1 MKTVTKK
8 KLYEGMFLIDSAVAG
23 SDWEGVNNTIKTI
36 LERYGSE
43 IVSLRK
49 WDDRKLAYDI
59 RGKSRGTYILCYF
72 RADGSVIG
80 DIEQSVNLSEQ
91 IIRGLILNAEKMTED
106 DIAKDTPALK
116 TEKEKQQSTEK
127 DIEVVEDKQS
137 DENPEA
143 ENVEVVSPDEN
154 NVQEET
160 EEDKID
166 KNTQA
171 QEAAIE
177 DSEESEPNEDSN

>member
-1 MKTVTKK
+1 METVTKK

-80 DIEQSVNLSEQ
+80 DIEQSVQLSEQ
-91 IIRGLILNAEKMTED
+91 IIRVLILNAEKMAED

-116 TEKEKQQSTEK
+116 AEKEKQQSPEE
-127 DIEVVEDKQS
+127 DIADTDNEQS
-137 DENPEA
+137 DESA
-143 ENVEVVSPDEN
+143 ETEKVEEDSLDEVE
-154 NVQEET
+154 VQEET
-160 EEDKID
+160 QEDNIA

-177 DSEESEPNEDSN
+177 ESEETVPEEG